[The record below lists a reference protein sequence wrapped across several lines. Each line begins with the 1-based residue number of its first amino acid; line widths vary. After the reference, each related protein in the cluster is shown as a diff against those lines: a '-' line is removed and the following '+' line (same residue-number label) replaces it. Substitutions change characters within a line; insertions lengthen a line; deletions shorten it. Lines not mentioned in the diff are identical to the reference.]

1 MYPAKSSFNKLH
13 LIGEEML
20 NRVLP
25 KLSEV
30 EKQELY
36 DLQDRYKPYQDSKDV
51 IPEENDET
59 FPSTNISKEQID
71 PFKYQA
77 SEEKLDVTKPL
88 MPSLNTTTNQVL
100 ATPTEKTKQKEKKY
114 ACERCINKKFT
125 TKQSLKRHYKTFHTP
140 KQFIKQNE
148 DTAEISTPTIISPTI
163 RSNIKVFDG
172 EEPMQLKSNLKRRF
186 SDDDDTLNEEPV
198 QKSVRFTQGT
208 KRKPPE
214 RDSDNLPRKKFHWTS
229 F

>member
-1 MYPAKSSFNKLH
+1 MYQAKSSFNKLH

-51 IPEENDET
+51 IPEENDQN

-77 SEEKLDVTKPL
+77 SEEKLCYFF
-88 MPSLNTTTNQVL
+88 
-100 ATPTEKTKQKEKKY
+100 E
-114 ACERCINKKFT
+114 
-125 TKQSLKRHYKTFHTP
+125 
-140 KQFIKQNE
+140 
-148 DTAEISTPTIISPTI
+148 
-163 RSNIKVFDG
+163 
-172 EEPMQLKSNLKRRF
+172 
-186 SDDDDTLNEEPV
+186 
-198 QKSVRFTQGT
+198 
-208 KRKPPE
+208 
-214 RDSDNLPRKKFHWTS
+214 
-229 F
+229 